1 MSIQKK
7 EFMKRQILLLAGL
20 CLALSGMAQNDTT
33 VKAPSAKI
41 DTIRI
46 GGLII
51 IKDGKE
57 GAPGDEYEFLRI
69 HRQHG
74 DRHDYKPSN
83 VSTNWI
89 ILDLGFSN
97 YTDKTDYASA
107 SAQQFAPGATSDWFH
122 LRTGKSIDV
131 NIWLFMQKL
140 NLIKHVVNL
149 KYGIGIELNNYRY
162 TDNIKFLKDPTKVIM
177 DTINYNKNKLAADY
191 YTVPFMLNFD
201 FTPGRKDGFGLS
213 LGASAGYKYSSRQ
226 KLRSDQ
232 TGKYKIHD
240 DFDMEPWKISW
251 IGELQLG
258 PIKLYGSLATK
269 SMFQKGLDQ
278 TPYTVGIRLS
288 NW

>member
-1 MSIQKK
+1 MQ
-7 EFMKRQILLLAGL
+7 RQILLLAGL
-20 CLALSGMAQNDTT
+20 CAALSGLAQTDTT
-33 VKAPSAKI
+33 ATPSVSSQRT

-46 GGLII
+46 GKLII
-51 IKDGKE
+51 IKDGKYSD
-57 GAPGDEYEFLRI
+57 PDDSLRIRI
-69 HRQHG
+69 HREERKH
-74 DRHDYKPSN
+74 YKPPN

-97 YTDKTDYASA
+97 FTDRTNYASA
-107 SAQQFAPGATSDWFH
+107 SAQQFAPGARSDWFN
-122 LRTGKSIDV
+122 LRTGKSINV

-149 KYGIGIELNNYRY
+149 KYGLGIELNNYRY
-162 TDNIKFLKDPTKVIM
+162 TENIRFVKDPTGVIM
-177 DTINYNKNKLAADY
+177 DTIDYRKNKLAADY
-191 YTVPFMLNFD
+191 YTVPFMLDFN
-201 FTPGRKDGFGLS
+201 FTPHRKDGFGLS

-226 KLRSDQ
+226 KLISSQ

-240 DFDMEPWKISW
+240 NFDMEPWKISW
-251 IGELQLG
+251 IGELHLG
-258 PIKLYGSLATK
+258 PVKLYGSLATK